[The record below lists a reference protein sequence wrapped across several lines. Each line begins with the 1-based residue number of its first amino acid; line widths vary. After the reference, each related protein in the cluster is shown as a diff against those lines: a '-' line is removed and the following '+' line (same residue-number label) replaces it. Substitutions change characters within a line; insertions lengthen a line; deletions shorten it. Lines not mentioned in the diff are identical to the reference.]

1 MPINDFGI
9 ISVDIAIYINIANL
23 KLRKGL
29 EVMSKKFFAVLLFC
43 IVAAFVQAQ
52 SMKITPKDFVDASDE
67 SKNYVVLNF
76 AGRSQ
81 NDLYKTVLKYV
92 NSYYNNPEKV
102 TTKIEGEQIV
112 IDAMEQKA
120 VYTTYL
126 AAKTYYDFYYKITL
140 DFKDGKVRFAPNYK
154 YFVSPGGI
162 EYPLNGRNNFM
173 SKNALYGSSGKV
185 ARKSLQEGLDVF
197 INKYITEFSKS
208 INDSKS
214 NDNW

>member
-1 MPINDFGI
+1 MT
-9 ISVDIAIYINIANL
+9 
-23 KLRKGL
+23 
-29 EVMSKKFFAVLLFC
+29 KKFFAVLLFC
-43 IVAAFVQAQ
+43 IVTAVVQAQ

-81 NDLYKTVLKYV
+81 NDLYKAALKYV

-126 AAKTYYDFYYKITL
+126 GSKTYYDFYYKITL
-140 DFKDGKVRFAPNYK
+140 DFKDAKIRLAPNYK
-154 YFVSPGGI
+154 YFESPGGI
-162 EYPLNGRNNFM
+162 EYPLNGTNNFM
-173 SKNALYGSSGKV
+173 SKNALYGSNGKV
-185 ARKSLQEGLDVF
+185 ARKSLQEGLDAF
-197 INKYITEFSKS
+197 INKYIAEFSKS